1 MRRALYT
8 IPLVFLAVLFLAS
21 AGSVQAQTS
30 ENVVLISVAKVEVPG
45 ALPGLCQVSGTVS
58 DVWSG
63 KAFHKGQAIVLPIP
77 CGGDIRLVNPVT
89 PVAVL
94 ADPKVLKASKTGVA
108 HLSDAGALVWKETAR
123 GYHGMGPVSG
133 YRIHDGVL
141 QPLKQAAR

>member
-21 AGSVQAQTS
+21 AGHAQAQTS
-30 ENVVLISVAKVEVPG
+30 ENVVLISLAKVEVPG

-63 KAFHKGQAIVLPIP
+63 AVFRKGQAIALPLP
-77 CGGDIRLVNPVT
+77 CGNHDKPMHPVKSASFID
-89 PVAVL
+89 PQVL
-94 ADPKVLKASKTGVA
+94 QQSKLGVA
-108 HLSDAGALVWKETAR
+108 HLTDAGALVWKQTVR
-123 GYHGMGPVSG
+123 GYHGLGPVSG
-133 YRIHDGVL
+133 YRIYDGVL